1 MSSAPEGMVVTLE
14 AADGFIFSAYRVE
27 PRKEP
32 RGGVVILQEIFG
44 VNPHIRKVADTY
56 ARAGYLAIA
65 PALYDRVAPG
75 AELGYSPADLQKGM
89 ELRAQCDLTAT
100 MHDIQ
105 AAIDD
110 AAWAG
115 KVAVVGYCWG
125 GQLAWR
131 AANAANDLAAAVMY
145 YGGGVDALGDLAPQC
160 PVLGHFGDRDAHIPV
175 DRVLPLQT
183 RYAHLVNI
191 KIYPADHGFNCE
203 ARASYDEAA
212 AQLAL
217 QRTLAFLDGRLADE
231 A

>member
-1 MSSAPEGMVVTLE
+1 MNGATDGMVVTLE
-14 AADGFIFSAYRVE
+14 AADGFVFSAYRVE
-27 PRKEP
+27 PRGEP

-44 VNPHIRKVADTY
+44 VNPHIRKIADMY

-65 PALYDRVAPG
+65 PSLYDRVAPG
-75 AELGYSPADLQKGM
+75 AEFGYSGVDLARGI
-89 ELRAQCDLTAT
+89 ELYAQCDVNDAIN
-100 MHDIQ
+100 DIQ

-110 AAWAG
+110 VSIVG

-131 AANAANDLAAAVMY
+131 AAHATEGLSAAVMY
-145 YGGGVDALGDLAPQC
+145 YGGGVDKLGELTPRC
-160 PVLGHFGDRDAHIPV
+160 PVLGHFGDRDSHIAI

-191 KIYPADHGFNCE
+191 KIYPAEHGFNCD
-203 ARASYDEAA
+203 ARASYDEPS

-217 QRTLAFLDGRLADE
+217 QRTLAFLDTHLSEDN
-231 A
+231 